1 MKILY
6 TITKSEIG
14 GAQVH
19 VALLAKH
26 MKDLG
31 HTVSVVSSPGGW
43 LEYETT
49 NIGVRFYENKYF
61 GNSFNPFRILKSFFL
76 IQKIVREFQPDIIH
90 CHSSFAGI
98 ITRLA
103 VRKRVTTVFT
113 AHSWA
118 FTDGASLFRKIIGV
132 VSERFFS
139 RWVDAIICVSQY
151 DRQLALRYKVAPQH
165 KLKTIYNGAEKNLFT
180 NSVKED
186 ILITNGRLAY
196 PKEYLLLLEAYK
208 KSGINLHLQIISDGP
223 LRKII
228 EEKIQGLGIQDRVTL
243 LGNLSSREAVQEKLS
258 KAKLFILLSKHE
270 GFPLAILEAMSAGL
284 PVIASSVGGIPEQ
297 IDTSCGF
304 LVSNTKEEI
313 ADALRKMSNNNSLMA
328 ELGDNARRKFEQN
341 FTLEK
346 FSRVTESLYH
356 VLMGKDNLN
365 SLEKNSNI

>member
-1 MKILY
+1 MRILY

-26 MKDLG
+26 MKDSG
-31 HTVSVVSSPGGW
+31 HAVSIVSSPGGW
-43 LEYETT
+43 LEHETT
-49 NIGVRFYENKYF
+49 TIGVRFYENKYF
-61 GNSFNPFRILKSFFL
+61 SNSFNPIRILKSFFL
-76 IQKIVREFQPDIIH
+76 IKKIVREFNPDIVH
-90 CHSSFAGI
+90 CHSSFAGA

-103 VRKRVTTVFT
+103 VQGKVKTIFT

-139 RWVDAIICVSQY
+139 RWVDEIICVSEY
-151 DRQLALRYKVAPQH
+151 DRQLALRYRIAPPD
-165 KLKTIYNGAEKNLFT
+165 KLKTIYNGAPRNPFT
-180 NSVKED
+180 HSVKED

-196 PKEYLLLLEAYK
+196 PKEYFLLLEAYK

-228 EEKIQGLGIQDRVTL
+228 EEKIQELGMQDRVTL
-243 LGNLSSREAVQEKLS
+243 LGNLSQEMVQEKLS

-297 IDTSCGF
+297 IDASCGALTENDPEKVAALLKKMADNPSL
-304 LVSNTKEEI
+304 LV
-313 ADALRKMSNNNSLMA
+313 
-328 ELGDNARRKFEQN
+328 ELGNNARVKFEQK
-341 FTLEK
+341 FTLLK
-346 FSRVTESLYH
+346 FSKETEALYT
-356 VLMGKDNLN
+356 VLVGKDNLD
-365 SLEKNSNI
+365 SFKKNSNI